1 MIKLLKLSETMRRVF
16 GALLLVPVVFA
27 LWYDQKI
34 GGLAL
39 CFLAVLMGLEVKRL
53 TELPNVLGYLLVG
66 LIVIQSV
73 PHWVIARPPVFVI
86 GIVFLISLLVLVYTN
101 HLVALFVGS
110 LSLCLG
116 YAALLL
122 SQPSGN
128 ILLVALAA
136 IISICDSAAYF
147 VGRRVGGPK
156 LWQRISPKK
165 TLSGSVGG
173 LIGAMFLTFLL
184 SDVFAFANKSE
195 TLVIGLVLGVLAQAG
210 DLFESSVK
218 RRLNVK
224 DSGSILPGHGGML
237 DRFDGYVFV
246 VPVIYFYLFGI

>member
-1 MIKLLKLSETMRRVF
+1 MKNPLKLSETMRRVF

-27 LWYDQKI
+27 VWYDQKL

-39 CFLAVLMGLEVKRL
+39 CFLAALMGLEVKRL
-53 TELPNVLGYLLVG
+53 TKMPKVLGYLLVG

-73 PHWVIARPPVFVI
+73 PHWIIVRPPVFVI
-86 GIVFLISLLVLVYTN
+86 GIVFLMSLLVLVYAN
-101 HLVALFVGS
+101 LLVAFFVWF

-116 YAALLL
+116 YAGLLL

-128 ILLVALAA
+128 MLLIALAA

-147 VGRRVGGPK
+147 VGRSVGGPK
-156 LWQRISPKK
+156 LWQQISPKK

-173 LIGAMFLTFLL
+173 LIGTMVLTFFL
-184 SDVFAFANKSE
+184 SDVFAFASKSE
-195 TLVIGLVLGVLAQAG
+195 ALIMGLVLGVLAQAG

-218 RRLNVK
+218 RSLNVK
-224 DSGSILPGHGGML
+224 DSGSVLPGHGGML

-246 VPVIYFYLFGI
+246 VPVIYFYLFAR

>member
-1 MIKLLKLSETMRRVF
+1 MKLRKLSGTMRRVF
-16 GALLLVPVVFA
+16 GAMLLVPVVFA
-27 LWYDQKI
+27 VWYDQKY

-53 TELPNVLGYLLVG
+53 TALPTVLGYLLVG

-73 PHWVIARPPVFVI
+73 PHWIIVRPPIFVI
-86 GIVFLISLLVLVYTN
+86 GIVLLLILLVWVYTN

-116 YAALLL
+116 YAGFLL

-147 VGRRVGGPK
+147 VGRRFGGPK
-156 LWQRISPKK
+156 LWQQISPKK

-173 LIGAMFLTFLL
+173 LIGAMVLTFFL
-184 SDVFAFANKSE
+184 SDVFAFASKSE
-195 TLVIGLVLGVLAQAG
+195 ALVIGLVLGVLAQAG

-218 RRLNVK
+218 RSLNVK
-224 DSGSILPGHGGML
+224 DSGSILPGHGGVL
-237 DRFDGYVFV
+237 DRFDGYIFA
-246 VPVIYFYLFGI
+246 VPVIYFYLFGM

>member
-1 MIKLLKLSETMRRVF
+1 MKILKLSETMRRVF

-27 LWYDQKI
+27 MWYDQNI

-53 TELPNVLGYLLVG
+53 TKMPTIFGYLLVG

-73 PHWVIARPPVFVI
+73 PHWIIARPPVFAI
-86 GIVFLISLLVLVYTN
+86 GIVFLLTLLVLIYTN
-101 HLVALFVGS
+101 HLIALFVGS

-116 YAALLL
+116 YAGFLL

-136 IISICDSAAYF
+136 IITICDSAAYF
-147 VGRRVGGPK
+147 VGRHVGGPK
-156 LWQRISPKK
+156 LWQVISPKK

-173 LIGAMFLTFLL
+173 LIGAMFLTFFLKTR
-184 SDVFAFANKSE
+184 FK
-195 TLVIGLVLGVLAQAG
+195 GV
-210 DLFESSVK
+210 K
-218 RRLNVK
+218 
-224 DSGSILPGHGGML
+224 
-237 DRFDGYVFV
+237 
-246 VPVIYFYLFGI
+246 